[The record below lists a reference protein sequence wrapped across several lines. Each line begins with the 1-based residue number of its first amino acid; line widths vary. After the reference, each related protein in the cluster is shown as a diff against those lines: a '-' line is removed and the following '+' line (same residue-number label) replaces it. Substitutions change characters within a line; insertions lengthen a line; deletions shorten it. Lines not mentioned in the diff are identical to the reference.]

1 MTQGKRRGP
10 MTAEE
15 FMRELAKDKDYQAR
29 VAERDRK
36 IREAE
41 AAGRE
46 EERDLAADLARV
58 GIYTESAWDLV
69 NSLEPYTA
77 AVPVLA
83 DHLQRSYSPGTK
95 EGIARALAIRE
106 AKSEWDLLTR
116 LYREEEIPRVKR
128 GLAVAI
134 AAAAHEEV
142 IEDVMVL
149 ARDRQYGPTRV
160 LLLDALERSKDPR
173 AHETLRELKDDPDLE
188 KEIRVILRRLDRR
201 KR

>member
-1 MTQGKRRGP
+1 MKKKRKGP
-10 MTAEE
+10 MTAA
-15 FMRELAKDKDYQAR
+15 ELMQELEADPEYQAFL
-29 VAERDRK
+29 AEEERQ
-36 IREAE
+36 IREIE

-46 EERDLAADLARV
+46 EARELSADLARV
-58 GIYTESAWDLV
+58 GIYAESAWDLV
-69 NSLEPYTA
+69 NSLEPYTP

-83 DHLQRSYSPGTK
+83 EHLQRPYSPGTK
-95 EGIARALAIRE
+95 EGIARALAVRE

-116 LYREEEIPRVKR
+116 LYRQEQNSRVKR

-134 AAAAHEEV
+134 AAAADREV
-142 IEDVMVL
+142 IEDVIAL
-149 ARDRQYGPTRV
+149 ARDRRYGPTRV

-173 AHETLRELKDDPDLE
+173 AHAALRELEADPDLV